1 MGPRTHVF
9 SLLVTLILAACL
21 SGCRFFGGGSEGP
34 EGVAADSLAADS
46 MLVAVPADS
55 LGAMVDSLMAS
66 PGAPDAAA
74 PAGDNQLS
82 APETDF
88 AVVPPT
94 VVLPA
99 TAVLPASG
107 SISADSLSES
117 LAALL
122 MQRLQR
128 GFTDT
133 VVVRIDTARAATP
146 DSVANKP
153 VEQLQEGLKNVGTR
167 VFFAILIIIGA
178 FYLLQGLLWLL
189 EAIADRSAT
198 RRLFFKRLIPI
209 VRMVMWAIVIW
220 FIMTSVF
227 QVDRNGLLAASAA
240 LGVGIGLAAQDLIK
254 NLLGGIIIIF
264 DAPFQVGDKVQVGN
278 SYGEV
283 KSIGL
288 RSTRIVT
295 LDDNLVSVPN
305 SQVVDSQV
313 ANANAGVLD
322 CQVVTTLYL
331 PGWVDPAKAK
341 SIAYQAAANSRFVY
355 LDKPIVVHIRDEFK
369 ETFLMKISVKAY
381 VLDHLYESALAT
393 DITETAKLGFLKA
406 GLLYPVYGLTPP
418 AELVASMAPGPGS
431 VRQSLGIPG
440 DDEASD
446 ASDGDGPKDA

>member
-1 MGPRTHVF
+1 MGTRSHF
-9 SLLVTLILAACL
+9 LSLFVALILTVCV
-21 SGCRFFGGGSEGP
+21 SGCRFFGGGSET
-34 EGVAADSLAADS
+34 GVSADSLAVDSTTTAVMTDSTAFVGLADS
-46 MLVAVPADS
+46 TGTTSPAF
-55 LGAMVDSLMAS
+55 L
-66 PGAPDAAA
+66 PAPDD
-74 PAGDNQLS
+74 G
-82 APETDF
+82 F
-88 AVVPPT
+88 AVAPPP
-94 VVLPA
+94 VVLP
-99 TAVLPASG
+99 TTSRPSVVSG
-107 SISADSLSES
+107 DSLSQE
-117 LAALL
+117 LMALL
-122 MQRLQR
+122 QANLRR
-128 GFTDT
+128 GVSDT
-133 VVVRIDTARAATP
+133 IVVRIDTARAASADTV
-146 DSVANKP
+146 SNKP

-167 VFFAILIIIGA
+167 IFFAIVLIVVA
-178 FYLLQGLLWLL
+178 FYLLQGLLWIL
-189 EAIADRSAT
+189 EAIADRSAA

-209 VRMVMWAIVIW
+209 VRMVMWAVVIW
-220 FIMTSVF
+220 FIVTSVF
-227 QVDRNGLLAASAA
+227 QVDKNGLLAASAA

-341 SIAYQAAANSRFVY
+341 EIAYQAAANSRYVY

-406 GLLYPVYGLTPP
+406 GLLYPVYGLHPP
-418 AELVASMAPGPGS
+418 EDLVASMKPGTGT
-431 VRQSLGIPG
+431 VRQALGIPE
-440 DDEASD
+440 DEDSEP
-446 ASDGDGPKDA
+446 GPPDGPRQ

>member
-1 MGPRTHVF
+1 MGTRSHF
-9 SLLVTLILAACL
+9 LSLLVALILTVCV
-21 SGCRFFGGGSEGP
+21 SGCRFFGGGSET
-34 EGVAADSLAADS
+34 GVSADSLAVDS
-46 MLVAVPADS
+46 TQTVTPADS
-55 LGAMVDSLMAS
+55 LALGARTDSTETAGQGLL
-66 PGAPDAAA
+66 PAPDD
-74 PAGDNQLS
+74 G
-82 APETDF
+82 F
-88 AVVPPT
+88 AVVPPS
-94 VVLPA
+94 VVLPS
-99 TAVLPASG
+99 ASG
-107 SISADSLSES
+107 PAVVSGDSLSQE
-117 LAALL
+117 LMALL
-122 MQRLQR
+122 LGNLRR
-128 GFTDT
+128 GVADT
-133 VVVRIDTARAATP
+133 IVVRIDTARAASADTV
-146 DSVANKP
+146 SNKP
-153 VEQLQEGLKNVGTR
+153 VEQIQEGLKNVGTR
-167 VFFAILIIIGA
+167 VFFAILIILAA
-178 FYLLQGLLWLL
+178 FYVLQGLLWLL

-209 VRMVMWAIVIW
+209 VRMVMWAVVIW
-220 FIMTSVF
+220 FIVTSVF
-227 QVDRNGLLAASAA
+227 QVDKNGLLAASAA

-322 CQVVTTLYL
+322 CQVVTTLFL

-341 SIAYQAAANSRFVY
+341 EIAYQAAANSRYVF
-355 LDKPIVVHIRDEFK
+355 LDKPIVVHIRDEFR

-406 GLLYPVYGLTPP
+406 GLLYPVYGLNPP
-418 AELVASMAPGPGS
+418 EELMASMRPEAGT
-431 VRQSLGIPG
+431 VRQALGIAE
-440 DDEASD
+440 DDGSD
-446 ASDGDGPKDA
+446 PEPPDSPRR